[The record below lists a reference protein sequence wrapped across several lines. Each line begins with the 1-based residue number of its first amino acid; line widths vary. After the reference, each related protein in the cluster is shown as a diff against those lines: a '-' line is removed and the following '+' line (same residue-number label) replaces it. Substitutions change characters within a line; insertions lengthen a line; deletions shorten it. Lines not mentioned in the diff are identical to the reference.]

1 MPFTY
6 INTGTSPN
14 AGNGDSIRT
23 AFTKVNST
31 FQHIEQSLADLEDA
45 AGDGIV
51 IQFTVTDLLTVMG
64 GINLNGGVLTVNTA
78 TGVILLNGNV
88 YAPYDQSL
96 NTTDSVSFAQVSSVG
111 TLYQGTA
118 SNRVE
123 YPHTTIR
130 VDDDTNS
137 YSAMILQN
145 HNAGES
151 ASTDIALMNDI
162 GTDSDFFIDL
172 GINSSNYTAP
182 EFDLHSPNSG
192 YLFTVGG
199 DLVIGTQSPNTRLI
213 FHAGGSTAT
222 DSAGILTSDSWEFNR
237 QVTVA
242 AEKDGGLI
250 FSTYNSS
257 AGNDASV
264 SYQGINDRGAFFQ
277 IGVNGS
283 NKTFNNIQGNEFF
296 LYTGGQGQTMHIG
309 SNATMHFYANTA
321 TGNSGAPVLT
331 IDKDTQSST
340 FRGHVL
346 PGADVTYDL
355 GSSSTQWRSLWVG
368 TSTIYIGG
376 VPISVN
382 PTNNTLAVGAT
393 GTATSTATNL
403 ATESFVIDYV
413 GQSGGGGGT
422 ANTGDV
428 TFEGVKIIGA
438 GTASGDGNG
447 YATLELVPDANLTAT
462 NQYLVIDPTAPS
474 HIHIRAGGPQDAISA
489 ELYLGGE
496 LKNVRINDSAGV
508 RLNNNYVT
516 GLSTR
521 VFNVNTDFTNATWW
535 ASEQGTY
542 FLQFRTSL
550 FDLQS
555 IHDQFG
561 LWPDNT
567 VEVRVGTQ
575 YYTLTYD
582 GYSTYLG
589 NINDRI
595 IRVREAPPGGVTTA
609 TVLSMAFTLYSTEQN
624 YINLEYSNLEISVN
638 GTAGISANDYATMY
652 AKSGIAFVCG
662 QGGVGIT
669 SNDDTSSMMWIFNTK
684 GHLQFPQGVAPTSSK
699 GSEGDIAGSVVFDG
713 TYIYYC
719 TEDYSDGV
727 ADIWKRVQWS
737 NDTW

>member
-31 FQHIEQSLADLEDA
+31 FQHIEQSLADLEA
-45 AGDGIV
+45 SVGDGIV

-64 GINLNGGVLTVNTA
+64 GINLNGGVLTVNTS

-88 YAPYDQSL
+88 YTPYDQSL
-96 NTTDSVSFAQVSSVG
+96 NTSDSVSFAQVSSVG

-130 VDDDTNS
+130 VDADTDS

-172 GINSSNYTAP
+172 GINSSNYAAP

-199 DLVIGTQSPNTRLI
+199 DLVIGTQSPSTRLI

-222 DSAGILTSDSWEFNR
+222 DSAGVLTSESWEFNR

-242 AEKDGGLI
+242 AEKNGGLI

-257 AGNDASV
+257 AGTDASV
-264 SYQGINDRGAFFQ
+264 SYQGVNNQGAFFQ

-283 NKTFNNIQGNEFF
+283 NKSFNNVQGNEFF
-296 LYTGGQGQTMHIG
+296 LYTGGPEQTMHIG
-309 SNATMHFYANTA
+309 SNASINFYANAA
-321 TGNSGAPVLT
+321 TGNSGAAVLT

-382 PTNNTLAVGAT
+382 PTSNTLAVGAT

-413 GQSGGGGGT
+413 GQSGGGT

-447 YATLELVPDANLTAT
+447 YSTLELVPDANLTAT
-462 NQYLVIDPTAPS
+462 NQYLVIDPTTPN
-474 HIHIRAGGPQDAISA
+474 HIHLRAGGPQDSSSA

-496 LKNVRINDSAGV
+496 HKNVRINDSAGV
-508 RLNNNYVT
+508 KLNNNFLAGLPTRQYVI
-516 GLSTR
+516 
-521 VFNVNTDFTNATWW
+521 NTDFTNATWW
-535 ASEQGTY
+535 DSGEGTY
-542 FLQFRTSL
+542 FLQFTTSNVE
-550 FDLQS
+550 LQTV
-555 IHDQFG
+555 HDQFG
-561 LWPDNT
+561 GWPDNT
-567 VEVRVGTQ
+567 IEIWTGSAL
-575 YYTLTYD
+575 YTLTYD

-589 NINDRI
+589 NPNDRI
-595 IRVREAPPGGVTTA
+595 IRVREAPPGGTTVNVQA
-609 TVLSMAFTLYSTEQN
+609 MTFTLYSYEQN
-624 YINLEYSNLEISVN
+624 YINLEYSSLDISVN
-638 GTAGISANDYATMY
+638 GTAGIVSNDFASIY
-652 AKSGIAFVCG
+652 AKLGIIFVSG
-662 QGGVGIT
+662 QGNLTIVT
-669 SNDDTSSMMWIFNTK
+669 NDETDAKEWKFNTK
-684 GHLQFPQGVAPTSSK
+684 GHLLFPYGTAPASSK
-699 GSEGDIAGSVVFDG
+699 GSEGDMLGAVAFDDN
-713 TYIYYC
+713 YIYYC
-719 TEDYSDGV
+719 TTDYDGV
-727 ADIWKRVQWS
+727 TDIWKRVAWS